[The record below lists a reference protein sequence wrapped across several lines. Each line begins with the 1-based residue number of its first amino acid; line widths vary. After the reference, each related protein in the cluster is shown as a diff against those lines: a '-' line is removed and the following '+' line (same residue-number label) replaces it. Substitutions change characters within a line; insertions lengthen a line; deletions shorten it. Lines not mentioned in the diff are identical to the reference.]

1 VAKEYATPRRTVLLE
16 ADEVP
21 AVVDVPLEVADEP
34 CRVALSSTGLLGRL
48 PADFDPASDRPRSKH
63 DAFLSLIDVT
73 TRADLGVV
81 TSAGQLYRVPVVD
94 IPVMPEDATGLA
106 GGISVRELVR
116 SLPEDEKVLCVT
128 SLNPDSPGVALG
140 TEQGVVKRVVPEYP
154 ANKDTMEVI
163 TLKEGDRVVG
173 AVELRTGR
181 EDLVFI
187 TSDAQLLKYSAEL
200 VRPQGRPAG
209 GMAGI
214 KLDDGAIVL
223 SFTAVDPG
231 KDAVVVSVAGS
242 GDTLPGVMLS
252 TIKATPYRLYPS
264 KGRATGGVRCQRFL
278 KGEDRLVFAWAGVYP
293 ARPVDEDGRALE
305 LPPLDDRRDG
315 SGAPLAKSIAVIGS

>member
-1 VAKEYATPRRTVLLE
+1 VLLE

-21 AVVDVPLEVADEP
+21 AVLDVPLELADEP

-48 PADFDPASDRPRSKH
+48 PADVVLAPDRPRAKH
-63 DAFLSLIDVT
+63 DALLSLIDVT
-73 TRADLGVV
+73 TRAGLGVV
-81 TSAGQLYRVPVVD
+81 TSAGQLYRVAVVD
-94 IPVMPEDATGLA
+94 IPVLPEDATGLA

-116 SLPEDEKVLCVT
+116 NLPEDEKVLCVT
-128 SLNPDSPGVALG
+128 SLNPDGPGVALG

-163 TLKEGDRVVG
+163 TLKDGDRVVG
-173 AVELRTGR
+173 AVELRTGN

-223 SFTAVDPG
+223 SFTVVDPD
-231 KDAVVVSVAGS
+231 KEAVVVSVAGS

-264 KGRATGGVRCQRFL
+264 KGRATGGVRVQRFL
-278 KGEDRLVFAWAGVYP
+278 KGEDRLVFAWAGLYP
-293 ARPVDEDGRALE
+293 ARPVDDEGRALD
-305 LPPLDDRRDG
+305 LPALDERRDG
-315 SGAPLAKSIAVIGS
+315 SGAPLAKTISVIGE